1 MKLKLIFQELALAAE
16 ENNALRSDLDRTR
29 EFIER
34 ETKSGGVDELTEQRL
49 QVWIKFSDFV
59 LTYKLQDLQRK
70 YEDAQ
75 EELMTMEHAR
85 EDERIH
91 SQIIAKELEDWRQV
105 QFWAFFWFGIF
116 TAISNAKI
124 GEGSSSFKLMFRF

>member
-1 MKLKLIFQELALAAE
+1 M
-16 ENNALRSDLDRTR
+16 N
-29 EFIER
+29 
-34 ETKSGGVDELTEQRL
+34 
-49 QVWIKFSDFV
+49 QVFRFCDDVF
-59 LTYKLQDLQRK
+59 QDLQRK

-105 QFWAFFWFGIF
+105 NF
-116 TAISNAKI
+116 
-124 GEGSSSFKLMFRF
+124 

>member
-1 MKLKLIFQELALAAE
+1 MALAAE

-49 QVWIKFSDFV
+49 QVWIKYFSCVNTF
-59 LTYKLQDLQRK
+59 QDLQRK

-105 QFWAFFWFGIF
+105 KAEIGIDQY
-116 TAISNAKI
+116 S
-124 GEGSSSFKLMFRF
+124 